1 MTTKTVL
8 TFFDYYNS
16 LLDEDKKMVRNQFLA
31 DSGISYPGF
40 YKKLKY
46 GSFTPLEMDA
56 LASICKTSFVSA
68 K

>member
-40 YKKLKY
+40 YKKLKD

>member
-1 MTTKTVL
+1 MTTKTDL

-16 LLDEDKKMVRNQFLA
+16 LLDEEKKMVRNQFLA

-40 YKKLKY
+40 YKKLKD
-46 GSFTPLEMDA
+46 GSFTPLELDA
-56 LASICKTSFVSA
+56 LASICETSFVSA

>member
-1 MTTKTVL
+1 MTTKTDL

-16 LLDEDKKMVRNQFLA
+16 LLDDEKKTVRNQFLA

-40 YKKLKY
+40 YKKLKD
-46 GSFTPLEMDA
+46 GSFTPLELDA
-56 LASICKTSFVSA
+56 LASICETSFVSA